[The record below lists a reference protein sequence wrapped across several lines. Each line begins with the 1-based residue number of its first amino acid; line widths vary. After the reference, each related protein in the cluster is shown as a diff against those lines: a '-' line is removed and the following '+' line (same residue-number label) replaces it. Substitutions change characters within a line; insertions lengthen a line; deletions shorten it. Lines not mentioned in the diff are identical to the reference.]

1 MKKVLIGTPNIVK
14 CAKFPNENAP
24 NSQMGQQKFGF
35 SSLFIFIVT
44 GRSHGMGSDLF
55 ARYHLYSTI
64 DHIYL
69 M

>member
-14 CAKFPNENAP
+14 CAKFPNRNAP

-35 SSLFIFIVT
+35 SLLFIFIVA
-44 GRSHGMGSDLF
+44 GRGHGMGSDLF

-64 DHIYL
+64 HHIDF

>member
-1 MKKVLIGTPNIVK
+1 MKKALIGTPNIVK

-35 SSLFIFIVT
+35 SSLFIFIVA
-44 GRSHGMGSDLF
+44 GRGHGLGSDLF

-64 DHIYL
+64 HHIDF

>member
-1 MKKVLIGTPNIVK
+1 MKKALIGTPNRS
-14 CAKFPNENAP
+14 AP

-35 SSLFIFIVT
+35 SSLFIYIVA
-44 GRSHGMGSDLF
+44 GRGHGMGSDLF

-64 DHIYL
+64 HHIDF